1 MSRKG
6 SDLQKA
12 VDTEGSLLNKYQSNI
27 VIVQNPIP
35 NDISSS
41 LVRQEVQQGNSV
53 KYLVPDSVLEYIA
66 RHALYK

>member
-1 MSRKG
+1 
-6 SDLQKA
+6 

-27 VIVQNPIP
+27 LIVQNPIP

-53 KYLVPDSVLEYIA
+53 KYLVPDAVLEYIA
-66 RHALYK
+66 HHGLYK